1 MPLLTA
7 EVPFGFPEMW
17 SDMDWAETDPFWLQI
32 NQSVNLFIE
41 CFVLEKREN
50 YPSQSLPEQ
59 RVTSL
64 NVSFRLNNSPNPDP
78 EQQILALKTLQQEF
92 LIKTLDQSSHRA
104 GILLSVDQGVSE
116 LHITSLTS
124 RSMPPE
130 ANTVI

>member
-1 MPLLTA
+1 MFCLGKEGKLPITVSPGA
-7 EVPFGFPEMW
+7 EGDFFKC
-17 SDMDWAETDPFWLQI
+17 I
-32 NQSVNLFIE
+32 I
-41 CFVLEKREN
+41 
-50 YPSQSLPEQ
+50 PSEQ
-59 RVTSL
+59 RS
-64 NVSFRLNNSPNPDP
+64 RPDP